1 MKAKDYKAVLLDLLI
16 KYGVQATSA
25 RTTTD
30 KSTDTKTVA
39 YRVCGAD
46 KDILTFKKFVGTI
59 CAAISMADQVGYRYI
74 VWNDRVYEI
83 VDRAAVDTGLTLDD
97 FESTAIHR

>member
-46 KDILTFKKFVGTI
+46 PAK
-59 CAAISMADQVGYRYI
+59 
-74 VWNDRVYEI
+74 RVHI
-83 VDRAAVDTGLTLDD
+83 INQLVLK
-97 FESTAIHR
+97 

>member
-25 RTTTD
+25 RTTTN
-30 KSTDTKTVA
+30 KLTDTKTVA

-46 KDILTFKKFVGTI
+46 KDVGDIFEESYHMPHRAFDVSLTVPHN
-59 CAAISMADQVGYRYI
+59 AAWDEYKITA
-74 VWNDRVYEI
+74 E
-83 VDRAAVDTGLTLDD
+83 GL
-97 FESTAIHR
+97 EK